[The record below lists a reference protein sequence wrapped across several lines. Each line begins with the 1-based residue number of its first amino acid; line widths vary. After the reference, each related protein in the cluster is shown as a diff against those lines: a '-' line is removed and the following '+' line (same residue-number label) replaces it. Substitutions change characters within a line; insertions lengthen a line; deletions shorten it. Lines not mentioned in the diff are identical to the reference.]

1 MGKQTRIVLIDD
13 DLDAC
18 ELLKVQLED
27 TDDISLTFSTNSDD
41 AVPLISKEQPDI
53 AILDINMPGTHGVE
67 IGAALATEETTASIP
82 VLYLSGMVTPE
93 EVAALLSGEERPSI
107 ISKGSPVED
116 LILAIRSITSS

>member
-1 MGKQTRIVLIDD
+1 MGQQTRIVLIDD

-18 ELLKVQLED
+18 ELLKMQLED

-67 IGAALATEETTASIP
+67 IGAALAAEETTASIP

-93 EVAALLSGEERPSI
+93 EVAALLSGEEKPSI

-116 LILAIRSITSS
+116 LIHAIRSITSS

>member
-18 ELLKVQLED
+18 ELLKIQLED
-27 TDDISLTFSTNSDD
+27 ADDISLTFSTNSDN
-41 AVPLISKEQPDI
+41 AVPLISKEQPDV

-67 IGAALATEETTASIP
+67 IGAALAAEETTASIP

-107 ISKGSPVED
+107 ISKGSPVKD

>member
-1 MGKQTRIVLIDD
+1 MGQQTRIVLIDD

-18 ELLKVQLED
+18 ELLKLQLED
-27 TDDISLTFSTNSDD
+27 GNDISLTFSTNGDD
-41 AVPLISKEQPDI
+41 AVPLIKKEQPDI

-67 IGAALATEETTASIP
+67 IGAALAAEERTASIP

-93 EVAALLSGEERPSI
+93 EVAALVNDEEKPSI

-116 LILAIRSITSS
+116 LIAAIRSITSS

>member
-1 MGKQTRIVLIDD
+1 MGQQTRIVLIDD

-18 ELLKVQLED
+18 ELLKIQLED
-27 TDDISLTFSTNSDD
+27 GNSMTLTFSTNGED

-53 AILDINMPGTHGVE
+53 VILDINMPGTHGVE
-67 IGAALATEETTASIP
+67 IGAALAAEESTASIP

-93 EVAALLSGEERPSI
+93 EVAALVKGEEKPSI

-116 LILAIRSITSS
+116 LIAAIRSITV

>member
-1 MGKQTRIVLIDD
+1 MGQQTRIVLIDD

>member
-1 MGKQTRIVLIDD
+1 MGQQTRIVLIDD
-13 DLDAC
+13 DQDAC
-18 ELLKVQLED
+18 ELLKMQLED
-27 TDDISLTFSTNSDD
+27 GNDISLTFSTNSDD

-67 IGAALATEETTASIP
+67 VGAALAAEEKTASIP

-93 EVAALLSGEERPSI
+93 EVTALLNDEEKPSI